1 MKVSSISELKKE
13 LHELPQ
19 KQLVELCLSLAKY
32 KKDNKEFLDYLLFQ
46 AHDKPSFIGA
56 VKSEIDEHFNDLRT
70 QPNLYYV
77 KKSLRKLLRMI
88 TKYCKYINDKSAAA
102 ELHIYF
108 CSQLKQS
115 GIPYHKSQLLVNMFE
130 QQIKKI
136 NALIAALHEDLQQDY
151 LNDLEKVIRPLS

>member
-46 AHDKPSFIGA
+46 AHDKPSFISA
-56 VKSEIDEHFNDLRT
+56 IKSEIDEHFDELKS
-70 QPNLYYV
+70 QSNLYYV
-77 KKSLRKLLRMI
+77 KKSLRKLLRLI
-88 TKYCKYINDKSAAA
+88 TKYCKYVGDKAAAA

-108 CSQLKQS
+108 CSKLKQS
-115 GIPYHKSQLLVNMFE
+115 GIPYHKSQLLINMYE

-136 NALIAALHEDLQQDY
+136 NSLIGGLHEDLQQDY
-151 LNDLEKVIRPLS
+151 LNDLDKII

>member
-46 AHDKPSFIGA
+46 AHDKPSFISA
-56 VKSEIDEHFNDLRT
+56 IKSEIDEHFDELKS
-70 QPNLYYV
+70 QSNLYYV
-77 KKSLRKLLRMI
+77 KKSLRKLLRLI
-88 TKYCKYINDKSAAA
+88 TKYCKYVGDKAAAA

-108 CSQLKQS
+108 CSKLKQS
-115 GIPYHKSQLLVNMFE
+115 GIPYHKSQLLINMYE

-136 NALIAALHEDLQQDY
+136 NSLIGGLHEDLQQDY
-151 LNDLEKVIRPLS
+151 LNDLDRII